1 MQLKETIFGD
11 GMKKE
16 GLEKGK
22 ITFGGMMAQDAKE
35 PEEISEGGMPERKK
49 RAYLPILLD
58 LSTPPHHFILS
69 ITNNHQ
75 DKHKWV
81 LLLYSPHTSMIHKNT
96 GFP

>member
-35 PEEISEGGMPERKK
+35 PEEISEEGRKFFVFVFFYVYTQTI
-49 RAYLPILLD
+49 AAASPSCSCICD
-58 LSTPPHHFILS
+58 CSLSS
-69 ITNNHQ
+69 VSR
-75 DKHKWV
+75 W
-81 LLLYSPHTSMIHKNT
+81 
-96 GFP
+96 G